1 MNQYLD
7 QKDGK
12 WHLIMS
18 VDVPRLLI
26 KNKLNFRIYNVTM
39 KSGEVIRD
47 PSFNLSSYIFS
58 VAPSFMGKKVFFS
71 SYFEP
76 KEIEDV
82 VEFKFGFCDERVRWH
97 ENTIIA
103 IKNNYVRPDVI
114 EYELLTEYSKLE
126 ENALAIEPQKEDE
139 LSFIESSDYSH
150 RNIIDSALNVE
161 TIPNL
166 TLESKIDLSPAN
178 TEATIQSESKK
189 IPSKKVGR
197 KKK

>member
-12 WHLIMS
+12 WHLTIS

-26 KNKLNFRIYNVTM
+26 KNKLNFRIYNVAM

-82 VEFKFGFCDERVRWH
+82 VQFKFGFCDERVRWH
-97 ENTIIA
+97 ENTIIS
-103 IKNNYVRPDVI
+103 IKNEMPVLTSGPEIHQVENLSVKQ
-114 EYELLTEYSKLE
+114 ELVAAKDMDFV
-126 ENALAIEPQKEDE
+126 KEIPSEIHIDTVNCTDFE
-139 LSFIESSDYSH
+139 
-150 RNIIDSALNVE
+150 NIIEVSSKVEIMAEEPLSAFR
-161 TIPNL
+161 TGAP
-166 TLESKIDLSPAN
+166 
-178 TEATIQSESKK
+178 KK
-189 IPSKKVGR
+189 AASKKVGR

>member
-12 WHLIMS
+12 WHLTIS

-39 KSGEVIRD
+39 KSGEIIRD

-58 VAPSFMGKKVFFS
+58 VAPSFMGKRVFFS

-103 IKNNYVRPDVI
+103 IKNNYFNVEVVKD
-114 EYELLTEYSKLE
+114 EKLTEYSKLE
-126 ENALAIEPQKEDE
+126 ENALAIEPQKEIKLDF
-139 LSFIESSDYSH
+139 LKIINDPFSST
-150 RNIIDSALNVE
+150 IDSVFDIQNIVKL
-161 TIPNL
+161 P
-166 TLESKIDLSPAN
+166 LEDEKKENSFFVTDVI
-178 TEATIQSESKK
+178 TQESGKK
-189 IPSKKVGR
+189 ISKKVGR
-197 KKK
+197 RKK

>member
-12 WHLIMS
+12 WHLTIS

-26 KNKLNFRIYNVTM
+26 KNKLNFRVYNVTM

-76 KEIEDV
+76 KEIEEV

-97 ENTIIA
+97 ENTIII
-103 IKNNYVRPDVI
+103 IKNNYIKPNVI
-114 EYELLTEYSKLE
+114 DYELLTQAPKL
-126 ENALAIEPQKEDE
+126 KEDTEVIKNPE
-139 LSFIESSDYSH
+139 LDTKTLSDLPDILSIV
-150 RNIIDSALNVE
+150 NDAD
-161 TIPNL
+161 TIS
-166 TLESKIDLSPAN
+166 TLLLEIASKEMPPVI
-178 TEATIQSESKK
+178 SEVVNSDGNKK
-189 IPSKKVGR
+189 TYSKKVGR

>member
-12 WHLIMS
+12 WHLTMS

-58 VAPSFMGKKVFFS
+58 VAPSFLGKRVFFS

-82 VEFKFGFCDERVRWH
+82 VEFKFGFCDERVRWY
-97 ENTIIA
+97 EGTIIS
-103 IKNNYVRPDVI
+103 IENNYVRPEAAKDEKSTPVP
-114 EYELLTEYSKLE
+114 EL
-126 ENALAIEPQKEDE
+126 KEDTE
-139 LSFIESSDYSH
+139 
-150 RNIIDSALNVE
+150 IIKDPKFDTDTLFNLPDITGIVHDIVDISTLPLEIAIKDMTPVVTEVTIHDSN
-161 TIPNL
+161 
-166 TLESKIDLSPAN
+166 
-178 TEATIQSESKK
+178 KK
-189 IPSKKVGR
+189 TYPKKVGR